1 MESSLSGPSVR
12 LVDSAVMDH
21 EQLQENE
28 DGRHDQAEPEL
39 PSLLHQLLAQHLEH
53 KLVAE
58 NREDP

>member
-39 PSLLHQLLAQHLEH
+39 PSLLPSLAQHLEH